1 MAKKLFT
8 LAIMMIAAISFIS
21 CEKDIEAE
29 AWNNGGNPTPDPDPE
44 YTLTTEHVKAELAGN
59 KILDD
64 HKAILKKDYQVVE
77 NHEYTATHEVSYTQ
91 VTLKRAIAETLQ
103 DKTVAYTDGFDL
115 AGSTMIASIELINC
129 ETVFFTENDKTYCHS
144 QFVEDGAI
152 AALGCCNPRPATLHI
167 GSINGNVLN
176 AMMTI
181 ADPNHDS
188 VEYPVEIAVVDDD
201 VRTVEYSDAT
211 VKTSTSV
218 EIIKTVKVNGQITET
233 TPITVSIKATLE
245 CGEMITTNDLS
256 TLAYGNDATVVD
268 GQAAISM
275 NIVSFTA
282 VVNMPATVSFTD
294 EGETHTANVVYN
306 SLYVTN
312 NGNIKVEDNSAED
325 IDILNTAYFKLVCD
339 GIEMASD
346 DKQIRQTRRVYAEFE
361 KEEGNTVYFIL
372 HGNEDIRFTAPSG
385 ISLVAGADQTK
396 VVTNLSLSANGRNNG
411 NWTANGTQTVNNVKF
426 TSYRRTD
433 SYSYSNGINNTVTL
447 TKNDNYAVVYNGHEY
462 AVEMPE
468 VSVNAAAPAAGNV
481 VVNGDYKQQAY
492 TLSYTAS
499 RNNVS
504 ATDETVVTLKK
515 ELPKPTIDGTKMISG
530 YITEWYKVINGNLT
544 SQGQI
549 MVTNHQYENNQNL
562 NILVIRNL
570 DGTEIARE
578 NAENVGKDVILS
590 VVDDNGKMAVASLIN
605 VSSTTEKPIEWRYDG
620 INTAKRLPVDR
631 FEVLAK
637 KLANPFIDYAKASSD
652 GEGMVLNGIFFK

>member
-8 LAIMMIAAISFIS
+8 AIMMIAAISFIS
-21 CEKDIEAE
+21 CEKDVEVAS
-29 AWNNGGNPTPDPDPE
+29 WDNGNKPTPDPQ
-44 YTLTTEHVKAELAGN
+44 YTLTTEHIRAELAGTE
-59 KILDD
+59 ILDD
-64 HKAILKKDYQVVE
+64 HKAILKKDGQVVG
-77 NHEYTATHEVSYTQ
+77 NKEYQATHQVSYTQ
-91 VTLKRAIAETLQ
+91 VTLKRAIAETLVN
-103 DKTVAYTDGFDL
+103 KNINGNNGSFEL
-115 AGSTMIASIELINC
+115 AGTMLNVNVELTDC
-129 ETVFFTENDKTYCHS
+129 ETVYFDENFSTYCHP
-144 QFVEDGAI
+144 QYGVEGAI
-152 AALGCCNPRPATLHI
+152 AALGCCNPTAKTLNI

-176 AMMTI
+176 AFVVI
-181 ADPNHDS
+181 SDHDS
-188 VEYPVEIAVVDDD
+188 VEYPIEIAIVEDD
-201 VRTVEYSDAT
+201 VRTVEYSKAT
-211 VKTSTSV
+211 IISATQALV
-218 EIIKTVKVNGQITET
+218 IKTVKINGQVTET
-233 TPITVSIKATLE
+233 SSIFASIKAALE

-256 TLAYGNDATVVD
+256 QLAYGADAPVVD
-268 GQAAISM
+268 GKAAISM

-282 VVNMPATVSFTD
+282 VVNMPATVSFVD
-294 EGETHTANVVYN
+294 EGETHTSELVVN
-306 SLYVTN
+306 SSYVTS
-312 NGNIKVEDNSAED
+312 NGKIDTKDNSAEN
-325 IDILNTAYFKLVCD
+325 IDIMNTAYFKLVCD
-339 GIEMASD
+339 GIDMTSD
-346 DKQIRQTRRVYAEFE
+346 DKQIRQNQRVYAEFE

-385 ISLVAGADQTK
+385 ITLVAGADQTK
-396 VVTNLSLSANGRNNG
+396 VVTNLSLNANGRNAG

-426 TSYRRTD
+426 TSYTRTD
-433 SYSYSNGINNTVTL
+433 SYNHSNGVNNTVTL
-447 TKNDNYAVVYNGHEY
+447 TKNDSYAVVYNGHEY

-481 VVNGDYKQQAY
+481 VVNGDYKEQRY

-499 RNNVS
+499 RNSVS
-504 ATDETVVTLKK
+504 ASDETVVTLKK
-515 ELPKPTIDGTKMISG
+515 ELLKPTIDGTKMISG
-530 YITEWYKVINGNLT
+530 YITEWYKVIDGNLT
-544 SQGQI
+544 SQGRI

-620 INTAKRLPVDR
+620 INTAKKLPVDR

-652 GEGMVLNGIFFK
+652 GEGMVLNGVTFK